1 MADES
6 TIEVALF
13 PIPNM
18 VAFPGTIVP
27 LHVFEPRYRKL
38 VNDCVEEGRLLGVSH
53 TQKTISQQ
61 RKNQTLEE
69 ALNSNQATYKAQEV
83 FSAGT
88 CAITETLPDGRLLA
102 EIEMTTRVRAVGELQ
117 SLPYR
122 IVECE
127 RLDDEL
133 AGDSAEAD
141 ELQRFVNDKLIELVG
156 GQNPEVAR
164 ILGSPAWTEMAPADY
179 SFKIFQFLRF
189 DADVMQDVLE
199 MQSANERLG
208 LVWGVLQGAR

>member
-1 MADES
+1 MADEG

-38 VNDCVEEGRLLGVSH
+38 VHDCVENDRLLGVSH
-53 TQKTISQQ
+53 TQKTISEP

-69 ALNSNQATYKAQEV
+69 ALSSNQATYKAWEI

-88 CAITETLPDGRLLA
+88 CEISETLPDGRLIA
-102 EIEMTTRVRAVGELQ
+102 EIEMTMRVHAVGEVQ

-127 RLDDEL
+127 RLDDEPV
-133 AGDSAEAD
+133 DSAEAV
-141 ELQRFVNDKLIELVG
+141 ELQRAVNDKLIELVG

-164 ILGSPAWTEMAPADY
+164 ILGSPAWADMAPADY

-189 DADVMQDVLE
+189 DADIMQDVLE
-199 MQSANERLG
+199 RQNASERLG
-208 LVWGVLQGAR
+208 LVWGLLERA